1 MAMKNENQAAMA
13 LLEELQKKLE
23 TLSFSI
29 TSTNSEKKP
38 KIEDW
43 IYLSWCMEKELIVKS
58 IRDIKEQI
66 INQDY
71 DY

>member
-1 MAMKNENQAAMA
+1 MKKENTAAMA

-43 IYLSWCMEKELIVKS
+43 IYLSWCMEKELINKS
-58 IRDIKEQI
+58 IMDIKEQI
-66 INQDY
+66 INQNY